1 MFWIIL
7 ISGLALATVFA
18 WKNTKSAPVSGLK
31 LKIKDGA
38 DKAISTAKDIA
49 DVNNDGKVDFADA
62 VAAVKNVEAETKR
75 VVKSA
80 KAQAGKAKKK
90 YGGKVKKQKPEA

>member
-7 ISGLALATVFA
+7 ISGLALATFFA

-75 VVKSA
+75 RRGMYPTVLRECWLFMKN
-80 KAQAGKAKKK
+80 G
-90 YGGKVKKQKPEA
+90 